1 MNKKELVGKIQDL
14 FIVREYDG
22 SYNLFGKYIIQP
34 NDRGTY
40 IVTFRGDS
48 DTVLDFG
55 TLRHAVTW
63 CVFQKNNKYKE
74 IKRIYELDAL
84 LGSLDVSIAQH
95 KRLADK
101 AKTRESRS
109 IFLAKL
115 DEEKRKK
122 RQLLQ
127 EINYYAELSKY
138 WQNKKFQ
145 ENQGT

>member
-34 NDRGTY
+34 NDKGSY
-40 IVTFRGDS
+40 IVTFRDN

-101 AKTRESRS
+101 ARTIESRS

-122 RQLLQ
+122 RLILE

-145 ENQGT
+145 ENQGA